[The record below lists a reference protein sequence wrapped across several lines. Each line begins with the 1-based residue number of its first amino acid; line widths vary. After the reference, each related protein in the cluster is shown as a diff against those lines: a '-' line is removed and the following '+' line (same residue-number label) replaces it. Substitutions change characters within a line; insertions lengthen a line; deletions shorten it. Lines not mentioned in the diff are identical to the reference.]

1 MSILNVQNVTHSF
14 GGRDLLDDVSFRL
27 LKGEK
32 IGLIGAN
39 GEGKST
45 FMNIITNKLVPDEG
59 VISWAKRVR
68 VGYLDQH
75 TKLNEGNSIKDILK
89 TAFKY
94 LFDTESEINELYMKM
109 AEPDLDID
117 ELMIEVGELQNIL
130 DNSDFYMIDSKI
142 EQVSKGLG
150 ILDIGLDKDVTEL
163 SGGQRSKVLLAKL
176 LLERPDILLLDE
188 PTNYLDEVHINWL
201 RQYLINYENAFIII
215 SHDLEF
221 LDSVINIIYHLEN
234 LQLTRYVGDYSHF
247 RQAHATKQ
255 KQLESAFR
263 KQQQE
268 ITKLKDFVQKNK
280 ANVATRNMAMS
291 RQKKLDKMDVITL
304 SKEKPKPEFY
314 FKTARTPSR
323 EIFQMK
329 DLVIGYDKPL
339 SKPFNKTLLRN
350 QKVAITGTNGIG
362 KTTLLKSLIG
372 EIKSLS
378 GKVIKGEFIETGY
391 FAQEVSDFSNKN
403 CIDFFWDDFPSYNQY
418 EVRSALAKCGLTTDH
433 IENKVHVLS
442 GGEQAKVR
450 LSKILNIE
458 TNVLVLDEPTNHLD
472 QDAKNELKKAL
483 NEYKGTILLISHDPF
498 FYKDIVTEVWNLE
511 EWTLSEF

>member
-1 MSILNVQNVTHSF
+1 MSILSVQNVTHSF

-45 FMNIITNKLVPDEG
+45 FMNIITNKLIPDEG
-59 VISWAKRVR
+59 TISWAKRVR

-75 TKLNEGNSIKDILK
+75 TKLNKGNSISDTLK

-94 LFDTESEINELYMKM
+94 LFDIENEIGELYMKM
-109 AEPDLDID
+109 AEPDTDMD
-117 ELMIEVGELQNIL
+117 KLMEEVGELQSIL
-130 DNSDFYMIDSKI
+130 DNSDFYMIESKI

-150 ILDIGLDKDVTEL
+150 ILDIGLDKDVSEL

-188 PTNYLDEVHINWL
+188 PTNYLDEIHINWL
-201 RQYLINYENAFIII
+201 RQYLTNYENAFIII

-221 LDSVINIIYHLEN
+221 LNSVINIIYHLEN
-234 LQLTRYVGDYSHF
+234 QQLTRYVGDYAHF
-247 RQAHATKQ
+247 RQSYETKQ

-268 ITKLKDFVQKNK
+268 ITKLKDFVQRNK

-304 SKEKPKPEFY
+304 NKEKPKPDFF

-323 EIFQMK
+323 EIFTLN
-329 DLVIGYDKPL
+329 DLVIGYEQPLSRPL
-339 SKPFNKTLLRN
+339 SKTILRN
-350 QKVAITGTNGIG
+350 QKIAIIGTNGIG

-372 EIKSLS
+372 EIPAIS
-378 GKVIKGEFIETGY
+378 GKVIKGEFIEIGY
-391 FAQEVSDFSNKN
+391 FAQEVNDFSNKN

-418 EVRSALAKCGLTTDH
+418 EVRSALAKCGLTTEH

-450 LSKILNIE
+450 LSKILNID

-472 QDAKNELKKAL
+472 QDAKDELKRAL
-483 NEYKGTILLISHDPF
+483 IDYKGTILLISHDPF
-498 FYKDIVTEVWNLE
+498 FYQDIATEIWNLE
-511 EWTLSEF
+511 EWTLKK